1 MPSEIEQVFRWW
13 NKRKPFIWNF
23 WRLRGCSDGGV
34 GETCKP
40 PDPGLSRYLSAAPI
54 GHTGKHTCLFFFL
67 VTTHI
72 SNNYLGQK
80 KSSFKI
86 LNRLAILVVAVLQ
99 KKTSTFSH
107 FHLILFWFKYFHNCY
122 WLKIWLWSWAL
133 TFYWFNFDEKCNWFS
148 LLKDK
153 IFTVP
158 HQILFSGFCF

>member
-23 WRLRGCSDGGV
+23 WRLRGCSDGGWGRHV
-34 GETCKP
+34 SPLILAFRVISPQP
-40 PDPGLSRYLSAAPI
+40 PSATRAST
-54 GHTGKHTCLFFFL
+54 HVFFFFL

-133 TFYWFNFDEKCNWFS
+133 TFYWFFQLWWKM
-148 LLKDK
+148 
-153 IFTVP
+153 
-158 HQILFSGFCF
+158 